1 MSAYI
6 GILRK
11 DPDSDYGVDFPD
23 FPGCI
28 TAGATLE
35 ETRMSAAE
43 ALELHIGGMIEDG
56 VEIPAPSSLDEVMAD
71 RSHRDGVAFLVEVE
85 DPNPRY
91 VRVNVTFKQAVLS
104 QIDEYAADRRM
115 TRAGFLEKAALRA
128 LGE

>member
-1 MSAYI
+1 MAAYI

-23 FPGCI
+23 FPGCT

-35 ETRMSAAE
+35 ETRVSAAE
-43 ALELHIGGMIEDG
+43 ALEFHIEGMLEDG
-56 VEIPAPSSLDEVMAD
+56 EEIPAPSSLDEVMVH

-85 DPNPRY
+85 DSKPKY
-91 VRVNVTFKQAVLS
+91 IRVNVTFKQAVLS
-104 QIDEYAADRRM
+104 RIDEYAADRRM